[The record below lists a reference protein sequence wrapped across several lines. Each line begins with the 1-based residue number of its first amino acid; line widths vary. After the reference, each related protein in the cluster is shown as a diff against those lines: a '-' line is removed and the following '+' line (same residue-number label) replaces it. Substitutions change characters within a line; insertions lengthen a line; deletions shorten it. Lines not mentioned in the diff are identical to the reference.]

1 MCYAMSACVST
12 SNTLAKRGIEKR
24 KYTKGYHLDLLTRP
38 TSQQNITSLKSLLVN
53 TAAQQRYVQLAAENP
68 DKESQLLKLTPRSIR
83 KLLKQI
89 RNLPDTIL
97 CGDELS
103 FRSGAKELVKV
114 IAVGIQ
120 EITYKKCEN
129 LTGPDYVV
137 KRSSISMIEYSNGH
151 KDVFEEKDAKE
162 EEEEEEEEYYVQ
174 EFPDEATAVITK
186 EKDSLAIVSFVL
198 GILSLLLFPYGGFL
212 LAIPGIILGLKAR
225 ARIRDNDEK
234 LSGAGLAR
242 AGIITSIIS
251 IGLLLLVISLIVAL
265 NLLLI

>member
-1 MCYAMSACVST
+1 M
-12 SNTLAKRGIEKR
+12 
-24 KYTKGYHLDLLTRP
+24 DLLTRP

-162 EEEEEEEEYYVQ
+162 EEEEYYVQ